1 MAVENINDRPRPVQP
16 DPKQD
21 TEIAPGTADM
31 TEEKVKVSFESV
43 RSDLEEMLQFNYG
56 VVGELLGQIAA
67 VNPFRADM
75 ALGKQPVVAAQE
87 AADAPNSETV
97 APVGSP
103 SASAY
108 SSGLKQVE
116 SLLANHDIEL
126 QQVFDSLALSRSGR
140 KPDMQN
146 HGLEYDRLQSMVNQS
161 EERMNQTLNQLPET
175 LPESSAPLKSLLP
188 EFSDKLQQ
196 YDSGF
201 RQLLGE
207 VRQGLLQ
214 ARSRH

>member
-1 MAVENINDRPRPVQP
+1 MAVENINDRPRPIQP
-16 DPKQD
+16 DPRQD
-21 TEIAPGTADM
+21 TEIAPGAADM
-31 TEEKVKVSFESV
+31 TEEKVEITFESV

-75 ALGKQPVVAAQE
+75 AQGKQPVVAAQE
-87 AADAPNSETV
+87 AADAPNAEAV

-103 SASAY
+103 SASSY
-108 SSGLKQVE
+108 TSGLKQVE
-116 SLLANHDIEL
+116 SLLANHDIQL
-126 QQVFDSLALSRSGR
+126 QQMFDALALSRSGR

-161 EERMNQTLNQLPET
+161 QERMHQTLNQLPET
-175 LPESSAPLKSLLP
+175 LPNSSGPLNSLLP

-207 VRQGLLQ
+207 IRQGLLQ